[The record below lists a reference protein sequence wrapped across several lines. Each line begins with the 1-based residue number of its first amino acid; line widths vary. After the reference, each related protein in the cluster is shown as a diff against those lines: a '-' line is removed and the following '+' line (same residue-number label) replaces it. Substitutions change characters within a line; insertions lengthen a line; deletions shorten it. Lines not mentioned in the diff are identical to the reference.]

1 MEEGRLR
8 LSLLFL
14 FSPLFSIDR
23 NSKPQR
29 PSSRLNVVTSQKG
42 RIKAERKQDHETRRQ
57 TDRQTDRQT
66 ERQTNKKVVKN
77 RELKKT

>member
-1 MEEGRLR
+1 MEEGRLGLG

-57 TDRQTDRQT
+57 TDRQTDG
-66 ERQTNKKVVKN
+66 
-77 RELKKT
+77 KTDE